1 MSLCQSM
8 FGLAEHALAKR
19 RCALAGW
26 RVGTLNTLQ
35 CHHHCYGASAA
46 AQPATLHTYCS
57 LVGGFLW
64 LANMTLPT
72 LAYAASQ
79 LARVLSNPG
88 PTHYSLAMR
97 VLAYLYGQRER
108 TLTFAPDGNL
118 PFQVLVDSNWAT
130 KFSVSGALYF
140 YHGCLFYWF
149 SKAQHS
155 VSLSSA
161 EAEFFG
167 AMMAAREVLFD
178 RDLFIE
184 LGIVVA
190 GPTDILSDS
199 QSAVGMAF
207 DPISFKNTKHIMR
220 AAEFLRDLVLKGHV
234 ILKHVP
240 GTLMIAD
247 LLTKAP
253 ARATFIELVKLL
265 DDYSRT
271 P

>member
-1 MSLCQSM
+1 MSSCQQLHDGQRCTNPDGPCRTKSIPSLAWKTSGGLHNPLARLFLTWTADSSLDENGISNRKIQKEATL
-8 FGLAEHALAKR
+8 FGLKLCLFWGKGDFCGGLWSFDA
-19 RCALAGW
+19 
-26 RVGTLNTLQ
+26 
-35 CHHHCYGASAA
+35 HCG
-46 AQPATLHTYCS
+46 
-57 LVGGFLW
+57 
-64 LANMTLPT
+64 
-72 LAYAASQ
+72 
-79 LARVLSNPG
+79 
-88 PTHYSLAMR
+88 
-97 VLAYLYGQRER
+97 
-108 TLTFAPDGNL
+108 TFATA
-118 PFQVLVDSNWAT
+118 V
-130 KFSVSGALYF
+130 
-140 YHGCLFYWF
+140 
-149 SKAQHS
+149 
-155 VSLSSA
+155 
-161 EAEFFG
+161 
-167 AMMAAREVLFD
+167 
-178 RDLFIE
+178 
-184 LGIVVA
+184 IVVA

>member
-1 MSLCQSM
+1 M
-8 FGLAEHALAKR
+8 
-19 RCALAGW
+19 
-26 RVGTLNTLQ
+26 
-35 CHHHCYGASAA
+35 
-46 AQPATLHTYCS
+46 
-57 LVGGFLW
+57 
-64 LANMTLPT
+64 
-72 LAYAASQ
+72 
-79 LARVLSNPG
+79 
-88 PTHYSLAMR
+88 
-97 VLAYLYGQRER
+97 
-108 TLTFAPDGNL
+108 
-118 PFQVLVDSNWAT
+118 
-130 KFSVSGALYF
+130 
-140 YHGCLFYWF
+140 
-149 SKAQHS
+149 
-155 VSLSSA
+155 
-161 EAEFFG
+161 
-167 AMMAAREVLFD
+167 LFD

-207 DPISFKNTKHIMR
+207 DPISFKNTKHVMR